1 MDRQEILDLY
11 DWQPG
16 VCFRH
21 PSKGEVP
28 TAHVETIRPPAGGI
42 QDVRA
47 CHECVVVM
55 EKARARVAR
64 CRGVPYKPGN
74 LGNPECE

>member
-1 MDRQEILDLY
+1 MDRQQILDLY
-11 DWQPG
+11 TWDDG

-21 PSKGEVP
+21 PSKGEVA

-47 CHECVVVM
+47 CEECVLAM
-55 EKARARVAR
+55 EEERAAAHETR
-64 CRGVPYKPGN
+64 PGKQD
-74 LGNPECE
+74 GPTDE

>member
-1 MDRQEILDLY
+1 MDRTQILDLY
-11 DWQPG
+11 EWEPG

-21 PSKGEVP
+21 PAKGEVP

-47 CHECVVVM
+47 CADCVLAM
-55 EKARARVAR
+55 EAERAVAAER
-64 CRGVPYKPGN
+64 RGCAYTPGTS
-74 LGNPECE
+74 GKGR